1 MSETSQFLVA
11 HGLPII
17 FAVIFL
23 EQMGLPIPGVPWLLA
38 AGALAAKGKFHWL
51 LGLDATVL
59 ACLFAD
65 YTWFYL
71 GRYRGAQV
79 LGLLCRISL
88 EPDSCVR
95 RTVNVFTRYGTRGIV
110 VAKFVPGMSTII
122 PPLAGM
128 SRLSPA
134 HFFLFDGLASLLY
147 CGSFMLLGA
156 IFSNQIAQIGAG
168 LAHIGGSALAVVV
181 FFLVL
186 YIAYKYW
193 QRQHLLHELRMAKI
207 TVGELGQMLDSGENP
222 LILDLRPNAELNED
236 PSIIRGAIHVGVD
249 DLEKRYKEFPLD
261 REVIVYCDCPNE
273 VTSAKVALRLR
284 KKGFTRVRPLLGGI
298 EAWRKGKYPMSVW
311 TKTTTTTTTT
321 VVVSQEAV
329 KTPGKE
335 KKDLPLKKA

>member
-1 MSETSQFLVA
+1 MSETSQFLIA

-23 EQMGLPIPGVPWLLA
+23 EQLGLPIPGVPWLLA
-38 AGALAAKGKFHWL
+38 AGALAAKGKFHWFM
-51 LGLDATVL
+51 GLDATVL
-59 ACLFAD
+59 ACIFAD
-65 YTWFYL
+65 FLWFYL
-71 GRYRGAQV
+71 GRFRGAQV

-128 SRLSPA
+128 SRLGPGE
-134 HFFLFDGLASLLY
+134 FLLFDGLASLLY
-147 CGSFMLLGA
+147 CGVFMLLGA
-156 IFSNQIAQIGAG
+156 VFSNQITQIGAG
-168 LAHIGGSALAVVV
+168 LAHIGGSAVAAALL
-181 FFLVL
+181 FLVL

-193 QRQHLLHELRMAKI
+193 QRQRLLHELRMAKI
-207 TVGELGQMLDSGENP
+207 TVDELGQMLDAGESP
-222 LILDLRPNAELNED
+222 LILDLRPSADLSSD

-249 DLEKRYKEFPLD
+249 DLDKRYKEFPLD
-261 REVIVYCDCPNE
+261 QEIIVYCDCPNE

-284 KKGFTRVRPLLGGI
+284 KKGFKRVRPLLGGI
-298 EAWRKGKYPMSVW
+298 DAWRKGKYPMSVW

-321 VVVSQEAV
+321 VVLSQEPA
-329 KTPGKE
+329 KATGKE
-335 KKDLPLKKA
+335 KK

>member
-1 MSETSQFLVA
+1 MSETSQFLIA

-17 FAVIFL
+17 FGVIFL

-38 AGALAAKGKFHWL
+38 AGALAAKGQFHWL
-51 LGLDATVL
+51 IGLDVTVL
-59 ACLFAD
+59 ACLIAD
-65 YTWFYL
+65 FSWFYL
-71 GRYRGAQV
+71 GHYRGAQV

-95 RTVNVFTRYGTRGIV
+95 RTVNVFTRYGTRGII

-128 SRLSPA
+128 SKLSPG
-134 HFFLFDGLASLLY
+134 HFLLFDGLASLLY
-147 CGSFMLLGA
+147 CGTFMLLGA
-156 IFSNQIAQIGAG
+156 VFSNQISQIGAG
-168 LAHIGGSALAVVV
+168 LAHIGGSAVAVAF

-186 YIAYKYW
+186 YIGYKYW
-193 QRQHLLHELRMAKI
+193 QRQRLLHELRMTKI
-207 TVGELGQMLDSGENP
+207 TVDELDQMLNAGESP
-222 LILDLRPNAELNED
+222 LILDLRPSDELTSD

-249 DLEKRYKEFPLD
+249 DLDKHSKEFPLD
-261 REVIVYCDCPNE
+261 REIIVYCDCPNE

-298 EAWRKGKYPMSVW
+298 EAWRKGKYPMSMW

-321 VVVSQEAV
+321 VVLSQESV
-329 KTPGKE
+329 KTKVTAKE
-335 KKDLPLKKA
+335 KKTQSS